1 MTRKCIVNIKKE
13 VSGEEAEA
21 EEEKKSK
28 SMIITHVL

>member
-21 EEEKKSK
+21 EEEKKNQK
-28 SMIITHVL
+28 V